1 MTSTTS
7 SSTSSSTTSTGTAT
21 EELVLRAVPHQL
33 FIGGAWVDSTSGGT
47 FDVLDPATGLAIKTI
62 ADGTPDD
69 AALAMDAAAAAQES
83 WAATAPR
90 VRGEILRRAFDLL
103 QERADDF
110 ALLMTLEMGKPFA
123 EARGEVT
130 YGGEFL
136 RWFSEEAVRISGR
149 YGVNPE
155 GTGRTIVTHL
165 PVGPSYLITPWNF
178 PLAMATRKIAPALA
192 AGCTVIIKPAELTPL
207 TTLAFAKLLQDAG
220 LPDGVVNVLTSTD
233 SKGVSAPILED
244 ARLRKLSFTGS
255 TPVGVSLL
263 KQAADRVLR
272 TSMELGGNAPFIV
285 FDDADLDKA
294 VEGAMLAKFRNI
306 GQACTAANRFI
317 VHESIA
323 AEFAARITAKVN
335 QLQVGRGTDLGIT
348 IGPLINEAAID
359 KADALVRDAVD
370 RGAAVLTGGNR
381 VDRQGTFYAPTVL
394 TGVTAGSDILHQEIF
409 GPVLSIST
417 FTDEV
422 DAVRQ
427 ANDTEFG
434 LVGYVFTRD
443 LARGQRLIESL
454 QTGMMG
460 LNVGVV
466 SNAAAPFGGV
476 KQSGIGREGGAEGIH
491 EYLET
496 KYVLTPDPF
505 V

>member
-1 MTSTTS
+1 MTTTTLAAGLENS
-7 SSTSSSTTSTGTAT
+7 LLS
-21 EELVLRAVPHQL
+21 AVPHQL
-33 FIGGAWVDSTSGGT
+33 FIGGAWVDSVSGAT
-47 FDVLDPATGLAIKTI
+47 FDVLDPATGLVIKSI
-62 ADGTPDD
+62 ADATPDD
-69 AALAMDAAAAAQES
+69 AALAMDAAAAAQQS

-90 VRGEILRRAFDLL
+90 VRGEILRTAFDLL

-110 ALLMTLEMGKPFA
+110 ALLMTLEMGKPLA

-192 AGCTVIIKPAELTPL
+192 AGCTTIIKPAELTPL

-272 TSMELGGNAPFIV
+272 TSMELGGNAPFVV
-285 FDDADLDKA
+285 FEDADLDKA
-294 VEGAMLAKFRNI
+294 VEGALLAKFRNI

-317 VHESIA
+317 VHESVA
-323 AEFAARITAKVN
+323 AEFAARVTARVN
-335 QLQVGRGTDLGIT
+335 EMQLGRGTESGVT
-348 IGPLINEAAID
+348 IGPLINEAAVA

-370 RGAAVLTGGNR
+370 RGAEVLTGGHR
-381 VDRQGTFYAPTVL
+381 VEREGTFYAPTVL
-394 TGVTAGSDILHQEIF
+394 SGVTAGSDILQQEIF
-409 GPVLSIST
+409 GPVLSISE

-422 DAVRQ
+422 DAVAQ

-466 SNAAAPFGGV
+466 SNAGAPFGGV
-476 KQSGIGREGGAEGIH
+476 KQSGLGREGGAEGIH

-505 V
+505 A